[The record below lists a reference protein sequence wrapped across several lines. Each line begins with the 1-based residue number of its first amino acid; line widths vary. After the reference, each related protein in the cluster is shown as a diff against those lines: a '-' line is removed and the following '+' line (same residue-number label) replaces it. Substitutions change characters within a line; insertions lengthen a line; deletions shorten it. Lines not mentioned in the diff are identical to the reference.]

1 MAKLLDKEGI
11 TSFQKIYQLSQE
23 ISDEFHQQSNKSTTQ
38 INSPIHFW
46 DFEED
51 EAYETLTNT
60 KQVA

>member
-23 ISDEFHQQSNKSTTQ
+23 IADEFPLQKDISTTQ
-38 INSPIHFW
+38 NPTIHFW

-51 EAYETLTNT
+51 EVYELFIET

>member
-1 MAKLLDKEGI
+1 MTKLLDKEGI

-23 ISDEFHQQSNKSTTQ
+23 IAEQIPQQNHKQITQ
-38 INSPIHFW
+38 SAPVVHFW

-51 EAYETLTNT
+51 EPYPTLNET